1 VVNTTVKIDEQLGG
15 INISR
20 AFTASDSPCNPIPQ
34 SATPATRDYFLIKGN
49 KRKKK
54 KNRPSRKILSKSHPS
69 PAGIRFWGEE
79 DLK

>member
-49 KRKKK
+49 QRKKK
-54 KNRPSRKILSKSHPS
+54 KIVLHEKFYRKVTPPQRGYVFGVK
-69 PAGIRFWGEE
+69 
-79 DLK
+79 KT